1 MQFTVLYRGKPVTYK
16 RTEQIPIVKI
26 TERLHG
32 RVWLTFFIIRKIKT
46 VHNMEYR
53 QLGNS
58 GLRVPVLSFGTA
70 TFGGKNEFFKAWG
83 STEVEEA
90 ARMVNLCLDA
100 GVNLFDTS
108 NVYSNGTAEEIL
120 GKATSGVRDKVLIST
135 KATFPMSD
143 KVNDYGSSRLHLIK
157 ACEDSLKRLGTD
169 HIDIYH
175 MHGFDANTPVE
186 ETLKAL
192 DNLVES
198 GKVRYIACS
207 NFSGWHLMKSLSVSE
222 RYGWSKYIAH
232 QAYYSLVNRDFEW
245 ELMPLGIDQK
255 IGTIVWSPLASGL
268 LSGKY
273 RRNQPLPQNA
283 RIVQGGSPVPDKT
296 VDYEKLYN
304 IIDKLDEIAEETGK
318 TVAQVS
324 LNWLLQRPTV
334 DNIIIGARNEEQ
346 LKQNLGATGWN
357 LTVEQVKKMDEV
369 SESFP
374 AYPYWHQ
381 REFPMLNAAPELY
394 KQS

>member
-1 MQFTVLYRGKPVTYK
+1 
-16 RTEQIPIVKI
+16 
-26 TERLHG
+26 
-32 RVWLTFFIIRKIKT
+32 
-46 VHNMEYR
+46 MEYR

-70 TFGGKNEFFKAWG
+70 TFGGGSDFFKAWG

-90 ARMVNLCLDA
+90 TRMVNLCLDA

-108 NVYSNGTAEEIL
+108 NVYSSGAAEEIL
-120 GKATSGVRDKVLIST
+120 GKAVSGLRDKVLFST
-135 KATFPMSD
+135 KATFPVSD
-143 KVNDYGSSRLHLIK
+143 KPNDYGSSRLHLIK

-169 HIDIYH
+169 YIDIYH

-186 ETLKAL
+186 ETLKTL
-192 DNLVES
+192 DNLVQS

-222 RYGWSKYIAH
+222 RYGWSKYVAH
-232 QAYYSLVNRDFEW
+232 QAYYSLINRDFEW

-273 RRNQPLPQNA
+273 RRDKPVPQNA
-283 RIVQGGSPVPDKT
+283 RVAQGGSPVPADT
-296 VDYEKLYN
+296 
-304 IIDKLDEIAEETGK
+304 IDNERVYTIADMLEEIAEETGK
-318 TVAQVS
+318 TIAQVS

-334 DNIIIGARNEEQ
+334 DSIIVGARNEEQ
-346 LKQNLGATGWN
+346 LQQNLGATGWN
-357 LTVEQVKKMDEV
+357 LSIDQVKKLDKV
-369 SESFP
+369 SEVFP

-381 REFPMLNAAPELY
+381 RQFPMLNAAPKLY
-394 KQS
+394 HKQ